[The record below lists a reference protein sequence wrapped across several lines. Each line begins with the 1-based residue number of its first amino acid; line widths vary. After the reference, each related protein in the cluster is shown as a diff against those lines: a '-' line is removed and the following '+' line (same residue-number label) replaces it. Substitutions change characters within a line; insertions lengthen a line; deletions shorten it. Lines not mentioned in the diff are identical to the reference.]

1 MDLIYFFID
10 FILYIDVYLVE
21 LVVEYGVWV
30 YVILFLILFCEIGL
44 VVMLFL
50 LGDLLLFVV
59 GVLVL
64 LEINDFNVY
73 MMVVLMLI
81 VVIVGDV
88 VNYIIGWL
96 FGEKLFSNFNLKIFC
111 CSYFDK
117 IYQFYEKY
125 GGKMIIFVCFVLIVR
140 MFVLFVVGMG
150 YMLYCYFV
158 VYNVIGVLLWVLFF
172 IYVGYF
178 FGIILMVQDNFK
190 LLIVGI
196 IVVFILLGVIEIICY
211 KCAAVCVVK

>member
-117 IYQFYEKY
+117 IY
-125 GGKMIIFVCFVLIVR
+125 
-140 MFVLFVVGMG
+140 
-150 YMLYCYFV
+150 
-158 VYNVIGVLLWVLFF
+158 
-172 IYVGYF
+172 
-178 FGIILMVQDNFK
+178 
-190 LLIVGI
+190 
-196 IVVFILLGVIEIICY
+196 
-211 KCAAVCVVK
+211 